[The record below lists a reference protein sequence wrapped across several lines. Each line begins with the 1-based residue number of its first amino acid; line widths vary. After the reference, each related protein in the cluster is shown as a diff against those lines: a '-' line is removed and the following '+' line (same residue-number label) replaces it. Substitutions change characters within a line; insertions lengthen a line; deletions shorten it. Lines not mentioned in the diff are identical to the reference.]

1 MRVLRFIVPEGVVD
15 RSRAWNHVNLR
26 VRVRLLI
33 RIQYNQLNFP
43 RADVCLGRVH
53 RKVLCQQGSVTDCQE
68 FKEDLHFLV
77 GFQIDIA

>member
-15 RSRAWNHVNLR
+15 GSRAWDHVHLS
-26 VRVRLLI
+26 VGIRLPI

-43 RADVCLGRVH
+43 RPDVGLGRVH

-77 GFQIDIA
+77 GLQIDIA